1 MTIRFR
7 ILLAMFI
14 IALGISSCR
23 KELSFSE
30 NSAFSIILSADTIT
44 FDTVFTTL
52 GSSTRQLMVYNNNK
66 ENIKINSIKLGN
78 GSSSFFS
85 INVDGEPG
93 TSFFDKEIY
102 AGDSLFIFIKV
113 TIDPV
118 NQNNPLFIEDFLVF
132 NTNGNIDTV
141 HLTAYGQDAN
151 YIIADRTLEG
161 FPKFKVVADSLET
174 AYWTAEKPYVV
185 YGHALI
191 NSYGTLVIEAGA
203 RIYFHNGS
211 GLWAWSEG
219 QLIVNG
225 TIDNPVVFQGD
236 RLESFYQDKAGQWD
250 RIWLMEAREGG
261 GHYINYAIIK
271 NGFIGIQA
279 ERFLKDNK
287 APLTITNTIITN
299 HTGMGI
305 YSHNYHISASNIV
318 VANCGNYGLALTGG
332 GWYEFT
338 HGSFLNYWSASTR
351 TTPNVYLSNIYTDPM
366 TGNLYAYGFEMK
378 MNNSI
383 MYGSKEEEFNTDF
396 YPGTD
401 SIYTFN
407 NSLVRTQWKSNVFN
421 NCLLN
426 KDPKI
431 LDYENYDYHL
441 DTLSPAIGLGDP
453 LYSTGI
459 LQMDLD
465 GISRGNSPD
474 AGAYQYVPTE
484 EPSTR

>member
-30 NSAFSIILSADTIT
+30 NSAFSIILSTDTIT

-174 AYWTAEKPYVV
+174 A
-185 YGHALI
+185 
-191 NSYGTLVIEAGA
+191 
-203 RIYFHNGS
+203 
-211 GLWAWSEG
+211 
-219 QLIVNG
+219 
-225 TIDNPVVFQGD
+225 
-236 RLESFYQDKAGQWD
+236 
-250 RIWLMEAREGG
+250 
-261 GHYINYAIIK
+261 
-271 NGFIGIQA
+271 
-279 ERFLKDNK
+279 
-287 APLTITNTIITN
+287 
-299 HTGMGI
+299 
-305 YSHNYHISASNIV
+305 
-318 VANCGNYGLALTGG
+318 
-332 GWYEFT
+332 
-338 HGSFLNYWSASTR
+338 
-351 TTPNVYLSNIYTDPM
+351 
-366 TGNLYAYGFEMK
+366 
-378 MNNSI
+378 
-383 MYGSKEEEFNTDF
+383 
-396 YPGTD
+396 
-401 SIYTFN
+401 
-407 NSLVRTQWKSNVFN
+407 
-421 NCLLN
+421 
-426 KDPKI
+426 
-431 LDYENYDYHL
+431 
-441 DTLSPAIGLGDP
+441 
-453 LYSTGI
+453 
-459 LQMDLD
+459 
-465 GISRGNSPD
+465 
-474 AGAYQYVPTE
+474 
-484 EPSTR
+484 